1 MLCFLFFVFSRY
13 NSPVHSQ
20 DIMQK
25 VKMWIDCLNGGIGSS
40 SSPDP
45 LSRSWE
51 REEHGDTG
59 TGSKDL
65 PTEEETAWAPGKHCS
80 SGPHLL

>member
-1 MLCFLFFVFSRY
+1 MLLLLLLFSLY

-25 VKMWIDCLNGGIGSS
+25 VKMWIDCLNCGIGSS

-45 LSRSWE
+45 LPRSWE
-51 REEHGDTG
+51 RGEQGDTG

-65 PTEEETAWAPGKHCS
+65 PTEEETAWPPGKHCS